1 MFIVLLRH
9 PVMLKLQPANK
20 NVGKFFFG
28 ITMLN
33 MIAFSYGFE
42 TIKIENL
49 IACLNNNTYN
59 LHKH

>member
-9 PVMLKLQPANK
+9 PVRLKLQPANK

-33 MIAFSYGFE
+33 KSTFYMDLKQLKS
-42 TIKIENL
+42 KI
-49 IACLNNNTYN
+49 
-59 LHKH
+59 